1 MSEKSE
7 KPASPP
13 DYRATLFLPATDFP
27 MKAGLPEAEPKW
39 LARWAEMDLY
49 GKLRARAKGRSL
61 FILHDGP
68 IYANGNIH
76 SGTGLNHILKDFV
89 VRSQGMLGKDAPYI
103 PGWDCHGL
111 PIEWKVEE
119 KFRAEGKAKD
129 DIPKDVLRRECRAF
143 AAHWLNVQRA
153 QIQRL
158 GQIGDFEHPYTTM
171 TFKAEAVIAREAMKF
186 VENGLLYRGFRPV
199 MWSPVEKTALADA
212 EVEYHEKQSPTVYVK
227 FPIAF
232 TREHRANEHLALALE
247 HSSKP
252 DLAHTFIVIWTTTP
266 WTIPGNRAIA
276 FSPEISYGLY
286 QIADAADGS
295 LARSGEKL
303 LLADTL
309 AEQVAKHAKMMLSR
323 IRGVTTEELKSLVA
337 VHPLRSVGYDFTV
350 PVLPAAFVTADTGTG
365 FVHNAP
371 GHGEDDFE
379 LMLGLDRDYPR
390 KNPDAFS
397 LVQPDGSYAP
407 DVPVFA
413 GKRILTPEGKD
424 GDANGAVIK
433 ELIAH
438 GKLLAKGA
446 LRHSYPHSWR
456 SKAPVIFRATPQWF
470 VAIDKP
476 FSNVKEGMN
485 GKTLRE
491 LALTAIGETKW
502 YPARGANRIGSMV
515 EGRPDWVLSRQRA
528 WGVPLAIFVDKKTGE
543 VLNDPAVFKRIEQAF
558 EAEGADAWFTSPASR
573 FLGEERNPGDYEQ
586 VTDILD
592 VWFDS
597 GSTHVFVVENPIDPN
612 WPRAE
617 CADLYLEG
625 SDQHR
630 GWFQSSLLESV
641 GTRGHAPY
649 RGVLTHGFVLDEQG
663 RKMSKSLG
671 NTLAPQVIAEK
682 HGAEILRLWAASSDF
697 TEDLRIGQD
706 IIKANVE
713 AYRRLRNTVRFML
726 ANLSGFSEKER
737 IGCDQMPELERFM
750 LARLVELDTIVRR
763 AYENFDFGLVNSTL
777 FNFCTNDLS
786 AFYFDIRKDA
796 LYCDPALA
804 ARRRATRTV
813 TDEIFR
819 RIVTWFAPILCFTM
833 EEAWTSRFPD
843 DSVHLNDFFPA
854 SAEWDNPAL
863 VRKWSRIREL
873 RRVLTG
879 ALELARA
886 DKSIGSSL
894 EAAPVL
900 VVTDAADK
908 ALFDTIDLAEIA
920 ITSAATVDV
929 ASDLA
934 GLYTIPEI
942 KGAGA
947 RFIKA
952 GGEKCARCWRV
963 LEEVVHHPDT
973 HLCDRCTDAVAALEP
988 E

>member
-1 MSEKSE
+1 MTNQSDKPEKS
-7 KPASPP
+7 ANSP
-13 DYRATLFLPATDFP
+13 DYRASLFLPATDFP

-39 LARWAEMDLY
+39 LARWAQMDLY
-49 GKLRARAKGRSL
+49 GQLRKKAKGRPL
-61 FILHDGP
+61 FVLHDGP
-68 IYANGNIH
+68 IYANGDIH
-76 SGTGLNHILKDFV
+76 SGHAVNHILKDFV
-89 VRSQGMLGKDAPYI
+89 VRSQGMLGKDAPYV

-119 KFRAEGKAKD
+119 GFRAQGRNKDEIAKD
-129 DIPKDVLRRECRAF
+129 ELRRECRAF
-143 AAHWLNVQRA
+143 AAHWLNVQSG

-158 GQIGDFEHPYTTM
+158 GQIGDFAHPYNTM
-171 TFKAEAVIAREAMKF
+171 NFKAEAAIAREAMKF

-212 EVEYHEKQSPTVYVK
+212 EVEYHEKQSPTIYVK
-227 FPIAF
+227 FP
-232 TREHRANEHLALALE
+232 LVK
-247 HSSKP
+247 SSP
-252 DLAHTFIVIWTTTP
+252 ELAHTFIVIWTTTP

-286 QIADAADGS
+286 EVADAADGS
-295 LARSGEKL
+295 LARPSEHL

-309 AEQVAKHAKMMLSR
+309 AEQVAKHAKMMISR
-323 IRGVTTEELKSLVA
+323 VRTVPLDELKTLVA
-337 VHPLRSVGYDFTV
+337 AHPLRSLGYDFEV

-379 LMLGLDRDYPR
+379 LMVGADRDYPR
-390 KNPDAFS
+390 KNPDAFN
-397 LVQPDGSYAP
+397 LVLPDGSYAP
-407 DVPVFA
+407 NVPAFA

-438 GKLLAKGA
+438 GKLLAKGS

-476 FSNVKEGMN
+476 YMG

-491 LALTAIGETKW
+491 LALKAIGETTW
-502 YPARGANRIGSMV
+502 YPPRGANRIGAMV
-515 EGRPDWVLSRQRA
+515 ESRPDWVLSRQRA
-528 WGVPLAIFVDKKTGE
+528 WGVPLAIFVDKKSGE
-543 VLNDPAVFKRIEQAF
+543 VLNDPAVFDRIEKAF
-558 EAEGADAWFTSPASR
+558 EAEGADAWFTSPPSR
-573 FLGEERNPGDYEQ
+573 FLGEGCNPDDYEQ

-597 GSTHVFVVENPIDPN
+597 GSTHVFVVEKPIDPN

-617 CADLYLEG
+617 RADLYLEG

-641 GTRGHAPY
+641 GTTGKAPY
-649 RGVLTHGFVLDEQG
+649 RGVLTHGFVLDKDG

-682 HGAEILRLWAASSDF
+682 NGAEILRMWAANSDF
-697 TEDLRIGQD
+697 TEDMRIGDD

-713 AYRRLRNTVRFML
+713 AYRRLRNTIRFML
-726 ANLSGFSEKER
+726 ANLAGFDEGER
-737 IGCDQMPELERFM
+737 IEHSQMPELERFM
-750 LARLVELDTIVRR
+750 LARLAELDVTVRK
-763 AYENFDFGLVNSTL
+763 AYEVFDFGLVNSTL

-796 LYCDPALA
+796 LYCDARGSV
-804 ARRRATRTV
+804 RRRSTRTV

-833 EEAWTSRFPD
+833 EEAWTTRFGTD
-843 DSVHLNDFFPA
+843 QSVHLNDFFPV
-854 SAEWDNPAL
+854 PAAWADADL
-863 VRKWSRIREL
+863 VRKWTRIREL
-873 RRVLTG
+873 RRVVTG
-879 ALELARA
+879 VLEVARA
-886 DKSIGSSL
+886 SKDIGSSL

-900 VVTDAADK
+900 YVTDPADK
-908 ALFDTIDLAEIA
+908 ALFDSVSLSEIA
-920 ITSAATVDV
+920 ITSGARVEVAAALDDFYGVTGIAGAGSKFVAAT
-929 ASDLA
+929 
-934 GLYTIPEI
+934 
-942 KGAGA
+942 
-947 RFIKA
+947 
-952 GGEKCARCWRV
+952 GEKCARCWMV
-963 LEEVVHHPDT
+963 LEEVKAPT
-973 HLCDRCTDAVAALEP
+973 HLCKRCTDAVATHEAAP
-988 E
+988 A

>member
-1 MSEKSE
+1 MPE
-7 KPASPP
+7 KPDTPVFAVESP

-49 GKLRARAKGRSL
+49 GRLRAKAKGRPL
-61 FILHDGP
+61 FVLHDGP
-68 IYANGNIH
+68 IYANGAIH
-76 SGTGLNHILKDFV
+76 SGTGLFHILKDFV
-89 VRSQGMLGKDAPYI
+89 VRSQGMLGKDAPYV

-119 KFRAEGKAKD
+119 KFRAEGRAKE

-143 AAHWLNVQRA
+143 AGHWLNIQRE
-153 QIQRL
+153 QIKRL

-171 TFKAEAVIAREAMKF
+171 SFKAEAVIAREAMKF

-199 MWSPVEKTALADA
+199 MWSPIEKTALADA
-212 EVEYHEKQSPTVYVK
+212 EVEYHEKTSPTIYVK
-227 FPIAF
+227 FP
-232 TREHRANEHLALALE
+232 LAKGGDLPA
-247 HSSKP
+247 HS
-252 DLAHTFIVIWTTTP
+252 FIVIWTTTP

-276 FSPEISYGLY
+276 FSPDISYGLY
-286 QIADAADGS
+286 QVADA
-295 LARSGEKL
+295 
-303 LLADTL
+303 L
-309 AEQVAKHAKMMLSR
+309 AEQVAKHAKMMISRVRTLSND
-323 IRGVTTEELKSLVA
+323 ELKSLVA
-337 VHPLRSVGYDFTV
+337 SHPLRSVGYGFEV

-379 LMLGLDRDYPR
+379 LMVGTDRQCPAKD
-390 KNPDAFS
+390 PDAFS

-407 DVPVFA
+407 HVPVFA

-438 GKLLAKGA
+438 GKLLAKGT

-456 SKAPVIFRATPQWF
+456 SKAPVIFRATPQRNK
-470 VAIDKP
+470 AIDKP
-476 FSNVKEGMN
+476 FSIVKEGMN
-485 GKTLRE
+485 GKSLRE
-491 LALTAIGETKW
+491 LALAAIAETKW
-502 YPARGANRIGSMV
+502 YPPRGQNRIGSMV

-528 WGVPLAIFVDKKTGE
+528 WGVPLAIFVDKKSGE

-558 EAEGADAWFTSPASR
+558 EAEGADAWFTSPPSR
-573 FLGEERNPGDYEQ
+573 FLGEERNADDYEQ
-586 VTDILD
+586 VTAILD

-597 GSTHVFVVENPIDPN
+597 GSTHTFVVEQPIDAH
-612 WPRAE
+612 WPKADR
-617 CADLYLEG
+617 ADLYLEG

-641 GTRGHAPY
+641 GTTGLAPY
-649 RGVLTHGFVLDEQG
+649 KGVLTHGFVLDEQG

-682 HGAEILRLWAASSDF
+682 NGAEILRLWAASSDF

-737 IGCDQMPELERFM
+737 IGAAGMPELERFM
-750 LARLVELDTIVRR
+750 LARLAELDGIVRK
-763 AYENFDFGLVNSTL
+763 AYESFDFGLVNSTL

-796 LYCDPALA
+796 LYCDRADSV
-804 ARRRATRTV
+804 RRRSTRTV

-833 EEAWTSRFPD
+833 EEAWTTRFGMD
-843 DSVHLNDFFPA
+843 QSVHLHDFFPA
-854 SAEWDNPAL
+854 PAEWANAEL
-863 VRKWSRIREL
+863 IKKWSRVRKQ
-873 RRVLTG
+873 RRLVTG

-886 DKSIGSSL
+886 DKVIGSSL

-900 VVTDAADK
+900 AVADPADK
-908 ALFDTIDLAEIA
+908 ALFDSIDLAEIA
-920 ITSAATVDV
+920 ITSV
-929 ASDLA
+929 ASVEISDSFEGFYTLA
-934 GLYTIPEI
+934 EI

-947 RFIKA
+947 KFVKA
-952 GGEKCARCWRV
+952 TGGKCARCWRV
-963 LEEVVHHPDT
+963 LEETRPDT
-973 HLCDRCTDAVAALEP
+973 HLCNRCSEAVGALEP
-988 E
+988 A

>member
-1 MSEKSE
+1 MAD
-7 KPASPP
+7 KPAESP

-49 GKLRARAKGRSL
+49 GKLRSRAKGRPL
-61 FILHDGP
+61 FVLHDGP
-68 IYANGNIH
+68 IYANGDIH

-89 VRSQGMLGKDAPYI
+89 VRSQGMLGKDAPYV

-119 KFRAEGKAKD
+119 QFRSQGRAKD
-129 DIPKDVLRRECRAF
+129 EIPKDELRRECRTF
-143 AAHWLNVQRA
+143 AGHWLNIQRE
-153 QIQRL
+153 QIKRL

-171 TFKAEAVIAREAMKF
+171 NFKAEAAIAREAMKF

-212 EVEYHEKQSPTVYVK
+212 EVEYHEKQSPTIYVK
-227 FPIAF
+227 FP
-232 TREHRANEHLALALE
+232 LAK
-247 HSSKP
+247 SSP
-252 DLAHTFIVIWTTTP
+252 ELAHTFIVIWTTTP

-286 QIADAADGS
+286 EVADASDGS
-295 LARSGEKL
+295 LARPSEHL
-303 LLADTL
+303 LLADGL

-323 IRGVTTEELKSLVA
+323 VRTVTTEELQSLVA
-337 VHPLRSVGYDFTV
+337 AHPLRSVGYDFEV

-379 LMLGLDRDYPR
+379 LLVGKDRDYP
-390 KNPDAFS
+390 KNNPDAFS

-407 DVPVFA
+407 HVPVFA

-438 GKLLAKGA
+438 GKLLAKGT

-476 FSNVKEGMN
+476 FLG
-485 GKTLRE
+485 GKTLRQ
-491 LALTAIGETKW
+491 LAMSAIGETKW
-502 YPARGANRIGSMV
+502 YPPRGQNRIGAMV

-528 WGVPLAIFVDKKTGE
+528 WGVPLAIFVEKKTGA
-543 VLNDPAVFKRIEQAF
+543 VLNDKDVFRRIEQAF
-558 EAEGADAWFTSPASR
+558 EDEGADAWFTSPPSR
-573 FLGEERNPGDYEQ
+573 FLGQGRNPDDYEQ

-597 GSTHVFVVENPIDPN
+597 GSTHVFVVENPIDAN
-612 WPRAE
+612 WPKAE
-617 CADLYLEG
+617 RADLYLEG

-641 GTRGHAPY
+641 GTTGHAPY
-649 RGVLTHGFVLDEQG
+649 RGVLTHGFVLDKEG

-682 HGAEILRLWAASSDF
+682 NGAEILRLWAASSDF
-697 TEDLRIGQD
+697 TEDLRIGDD

-713 AYRRLRNTVRFML
+713 SYRRLRNTIRFML
-726 ANLSGFSEKER
+726 ANLSGFDEKEC
-737 IGCDQMPELERFM
+737 IAHAQMPELERFM
-750 LARLVELDTIVRR
+750 LARLAELDGIVAV
-763 AYENFDFGLVNSTL
+763 AYEKFDFGLVNSTL

-796 LYCDPALA
+796 LYCDPAGSV
-804 ARRRATRTV
+804 RRRSVRTV

-833 EEAWTSRFPD
+833 EEAWTTRFGMD
-843 DSVHLNDFFPA
+843 HSVHLQDFLAAP
-854 SAEWDNPAL
+854 SDWVNPAL
-863 VRKWSRIREL
+863 VAKWARIREL
-873 RRVLTG
+873 RRVVTG
-879 ALELARA
+879 ALELKRME
-886 DKSIGSSL
+886 KIIGASL
-894 EAAPVL
+894 EARPVL
-900 VVTDAADK
+900 WVSDPADK
-908 ALFDTIDLAEIA
+908 LMFETVDLAEIA
-920 ITSAATVDV
+920 ITSEAEVKLADEIDIPGASSFTV
-929 ASDLA
+929 A
-934 GLYTIPEI
+934 GIGGVWADFSE
-942 KGAGA
+942 A
-947 RFIKA
+947 R
-952 GGEKCARCWRV
+952 GEKCARCWRV
-963 LEEVVHHPDT
+963 LEETRADT
-973 HLCDRCTDAVAALEP
+973 HLCNRCTDAVAALEP
-988 E
+988 A

>member
-1 MSEKSE
+1 MTDKPEKAAES
-7 KPASPP
+7 P

-39 LARWAEMDLY
+39 LAHWTETDLY
-49 GKLRARAKGRSL
+49 GRLRAKAKGRSL
-61 FILHDGP
+61 FVLHDGP
-68 IYANGNIH
+68 IYANGDIH

-89 VRSQGMLGKDAPYI
+89 VRSQGMLGKDAPYV

-119 KFRAEGKAKD
+119 KFRSEGRAKE
-129 DIPKDVLRRECRAF
+129 DIPKDVLRRECRSF
-143 AAHWLNVQRA
+143 AGHWLNIQRE
-153 QIQRL
+153 QIKRL

-171 TFKAEAVIAREAMKF
+171 SFKAEAVIAREAMKF

-199 MWSPVEKTALADA
+199 MWSPIEKTALADA
-212 EVEYHEKQSPTVYVK
+212 EVEYHEKTSPTIYVK
-227 FPIAF
+227 FP
-232 TREHRANEHLALALE
+232 LAKAGEL
-247 HSSKP
+247 P
-252 DLAHTFIVIWTTTP
+252 AHTFIVIWTTTP

-276 FSPEISYGLY
+276 FSPDISYGLY
-286 QIADAADGS
+286 QVADATDGS
-295 LARSGEKL
+295 LARAGENL

-309 AEQVAKHAKMMLSR
+309 AEQVAKHAKMMISRVRTLS
-323 IRGVTTEELKSLVA
+323 TDELASLVA
-337 VHPLRSVGYDFTV
+337 AHPLRSVGYTFEV

-379 LMLGLDRDYPR
+379 LMVGLDRQYPA

-407 DVPVFA
+407 QVPVFA

-438 GKLLAKGA
+438 GKLLAKGT

-476 FSNVKEGMN
+476 FMN
-485 GKTLRE
+485 GKSLRE
-491 LALTAIGETKW
+491 LALAAIAETKW
-502 YPARGANRIGSMV
+502 YPPRGQNRIGSMV

-528 WGVPLAIFVDKKTGE
+528 WGVPLAIFVEKKSGE

-558 EAEGADAWFTSPASR
+558 EAEGADAWFTSPPSR
-573 FLGEERNPGDYEQ
+573 FLGEGLNSDDYEQ
-586 VTDILD
+586 ITDILD

-597 GSTHVFVVENPIDPN
+597 GSTHAFVVEHPIDAH
-612 WPRAE
+612 WPKAE
-617 CADLYLEG
+617 RADLYLEG

-682 HGAEILRLWAASSDF
+682 NGAEILRLWAASSDF

-726 ANLSGFSEKER
+726 ANLAGFSEEER
-737 IGCDQMPELERFM
+737 IGHEQMPELERFM
-750 LARLVELDTIVRR
+750 LARLAELDGIVRK
-763 AYENFDFGLVNSTL
+763 AYADFDFGLVNSTL

-796 LYCDPALA
+796 LYCDA
-804 ARRRATRTV
+804 ASSVRRRATRAV

-833 EEAWTSRFPD
+833 EEAWTTRFGTD
-843 DSVHLNDFFPA
+843 ESVHLQDFLATPA
-854 SAEWDNPAL
+854 AWADPAL
-863 VRKWSRIREL
+863 VKKWLRIREL
-873 RRVLTG
+873 RRVITG

-886 DKSIGSSL
+886 DKTIGSSL

-908 ALFDTIDLAEIA
+908 ALFDSVDLAEIA
-920 ITSAATVDV
+920 ITSTATVETAGALD
-929 ASDLA
+929 
-934 GLYTIPEI
+934 GLYTVPEI

-947 RFIKA
+947 RFAKA
-952 GGEKCARCWRV
+952 SGEKCARCWRV
-963 LEEVVHHPDT
+963 LEEVSLHT
-973 HLCDRCTDAVAALEP
+973 HLCNRCTDAVAGLLPKGPA
-988 E
+988 

>member
-1 MSEKSE
+1 MSQNSDKS
-7 KPASPP
+7 AVPP

-39 LARWAEMDLY
+39 LARWAEIDLY
-49 GKLRARAKGRSL
+49 GKLRARAKGRPL

-68 IYANGNIH
+68 IYANGDIH

-89 VRSQGMLGKDAPYI
+89 VRSQGMLGKDAPYV

-143 AAHWLNVQRA
+143 AAHWLNVQRE
-153 QIQRL
+153 QIRRL

-171 TFKAEAVIAREAMKF
+171 NFKAEAAIAREAMKF

-212 EVEYHEKQSPTVYVK
+212 EVEYHEKTSPTIYVK
-227 FPIAF
+227 FP
-232 TREHRANEHLALALE
+232 LVK
-247 HSSKP
+247 SSP
-252 DLAHTFIVIWTTTP
+252 ELAHTFIVIWTTTP

-286 QIADAADGS
+286 EVADATDGS
-295 LARSGEKL
+295 LARPSEHL

-323 IRGVTTEELKSLVA
+323 VRSVTTDELKSLVA
-337 VHPLRSVGYDFTV
+337 AHPLRSLGYGFDV

-379 LMLGLDRDYPR
+379 LMVGADRDYPR
-390 KNPDAFS
+390 KNPDAFA

-407 DVPVFA
+407 NVPVFA

-438 GKLLAKGA
+438 GKLLAKGT

-476 FSNVKEGMN
+476 FMD
-485 GKTLRE
+485 GKSLRE

-502 YPARGANRIGSMV
+502 YPPRGANRIGSMV

-543 VLNDPAVFKRIEQAF
+543 VLNDASVFKRIEQAF
-558 EAEGADAWFTSPASR
+558 EAEGADAWFTSEPSR
-573 FLGEERNPGDYEQ
+573 FLGEGRNPDDYEQ
-586 VTDILD
+586 ITDILD

-597 GSTHVFVVENPIDPN
+597 GSTHVFVVENPIDAN
-612 WPRAE
+612 WPRADR
-617 CADLYLEG
+617 ADLYLEG

-649 RGVLTHGFVLDEQG
+649 RGVLTHGFVLDKEG

-682 HGAEILRLWAASSDF
+682 NGAEILRLWAASSDF
-697 TEDLRIGQD
+697 TEDLRIGDD

-737 IGCDQMPELERFM
+737 IGYDQMPELERFM
-750 LARLVELDTIVRR
+750 LARLAELDTIVRK

-804 ARRRATRTV
+804 PRRRATRTV

-843 DSVHLNDFFPA
+843 DSVHLRDFLPA
-854 SAEWDNPAL
+854 PAQWANPTL
-863 VRKWSRIREL
+863 VKKWSRIREL
-873 RRVLTG
+873 RRVVTG

-908 ALFDTIDLAEIA
+908 ALFDSIDLAEIA
-920 ITSAATVDV
+920 ITSTAGIEVT
-929 ASDLA
+929 SDLD
-934 GLYTIPEI
+934 GLYAIAEI
-942 KGAGA
+942 KGAAA
-947 RFIKA
+947 RFVKA
-952 GGEKCARCWRV
+952 DGEKCARCWRV
-963 LEEVVHHPDT
+963 LEEVIHHPDT
-973 HLCDRCTDAVAALEP
+973 HLCNRCTDAVAALEP
-988 E
+988 A